1 MGNDDLVIVWDLRG
15 DHVWDAT
22 RSECEHVSSHAT
34 SIRSMPDASDK
45 KVVVLKGQ
53 EAEDC
58 VLKYMKRVNRPYGA
72 ADVCANLKG
81 AISKPMTPKI
91 LAALADKGL
100 LTQKAYGKTNIYLAR
115 QDELEDMP
123 KEKLDQLTAELGSLS
138 EQVKARTAECKALT
152 QEVGKLRSTPTDEGL
167 LDAIAG
173 ANEQVDGYE
182 TRLATLRTGA
192 SPLSEEELAALDG
205 EWTRWRAEWLRRR
218 KIFQTIWYTLTEAN
232 TPAEAVELEE
242 ELGIERDGE
251 AHVLV
256 EKSGL

>member
-1 MGNDDLVIVWDLRG
+1 
-15 DHVWDAT
+15 
-22 RSECEHVSSHAT
+22 
-34 SIRSMPDASDK
+34 MPDASDK

-53 EAEDC
+53 EGMFAATAARGRC
-58 VLKYMKRVNRPYGA
+58 STFWPVQPKTVNRPYGA
-72 ADVCANLKG
+72 GDGPCALSVWNGANDALADVCANLKG
-81 AISKPMTPKI
+81 AITKPMTPKI

-123 KEKLDQLTAELGSLS
+123 KEKLDQLTAELATLS
-138 EQVKARTAECKALT
+138 DQVKARTAECKALT
-152 QEVGKLRSTPTDEGL
+152 QEVGKLRGTPTDEGL

-192 SPLSEEELAALDG
+192 SPLSEEELAALDA
-205 EWTRWRAEWLRRR
+205 EWARWRAEWMRRR
-218 KIFQTIWYTLTEAN
+218 KIFQTICYTLTEAN
-232 TPAEAVELEE
+232 TPSEAAELEE

-251 AHVLV
+251 AHVLL